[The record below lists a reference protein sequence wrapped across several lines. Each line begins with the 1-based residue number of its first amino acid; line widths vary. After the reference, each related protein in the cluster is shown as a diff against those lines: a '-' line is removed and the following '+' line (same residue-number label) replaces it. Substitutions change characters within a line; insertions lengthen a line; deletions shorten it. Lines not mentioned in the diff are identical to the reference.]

1 MTKKKSSK
9 VIKVTM
15 ATLATTVAVGGN
27 SIVSFMDSFSRGVNP
42 TTSTQPSPC
51 NLESWVKH
59 VWMDLNFWKM
69 GIQPTG
75 ELWLAKQ
82 QPPYL

>member
-27 SIVSFMDSFSRGVNP
+27 SIVSLQAINNDNSDTAILDENSV
-42 TTSTQPSPC
+42 TSPIIIS
-51 NLESWVKH
+51 EIVADIH
-59 VWMDLNFWKM
+59 
-69 GIQPTG
+69 
-75 ELWLAKQ
+75 
-82 QPPYL
+82 

>member
-27 SIVSFMDSFSRGVNP
+27 SIVSLQAINNDNSDTAILDENSV
-42 TTSTQPSPC
+42 TSPIIIS
-51 NLESWVKH
+51 EIVA
-59 VWMDLNFWKM
+59 
-69 GIQPTG
+69 GIH
-75 ELWLAKQ
+75 
-82 QPPYL
+82 